1 MFTLAIS
8 CLTTS
13 NLPWLMHLTL
23 WVLMRCYS
31 LQHWNLLSP
40 QDISTTGF
48 PFCFGSITSFFIQ
61 LFLCSSPVAYWT
73 PTDMG
78 GSSFSVVCFC
88 LFILFKLS
96 WGLKARLLKWFA
108 IPFSSW
114 PHYFRL
120 LLAGTCLSAASC
132 SQRTCLAPWFSCWW
146 SSWVCNPSLAAGC
159 WSMCHPGAW
168 AKALLELLAGA
179 HWCWRMPSSE
189 GLRGLSAASRHP
201 GANPLPRSHG

>member
-13 NLPWLMHLTL
+13 NLPWLMDLTL
-23 WVLMRCYS
+23 WVPMQCYS
-31 LQHWNLLSP
+31 LQAL
-40 QDISTTGF
+40 GF
-48 PFCFGSITSFFIQ
+48 TFTRHIHNWVS
-61 LFLCSSPVAYWT
+61 FLCSSPVAYWT

-96 WGLKARLLKWFA
+96 WGLKARMLKLSA

-114 PHYFRL
+114 PHYFRPL
-120 LLAGTCLSAASC
+120 RAGTCLSAASC
-132 SQRTCLAPWFSCWW
+132 SQRTCLASWFLCWW

-159 WSMCHPGAW
+159 WSVCHPGAW

-179 HWCWRMPSSE
+179 HWCWRMPNSE
-189 GLRGLSAASRHP
+189 GLHGLSAASGHP
-201 GANPLPRSHG
+201 GANGAMGSRGLPSLTIAASCKKI